1 MTIPAP
7 LAVAGNVNVDL
18 VMGPVEPWPHPGTET
33 VVAAS
38 ELRCGGAAGNVA
50 LTWRGLGR
58 DFQIAASTGRDTF
71 GDWLRAELSPH
82 SGSWP
87 VAEEASTIS
96 VGLTHP
102 DSERTFFTTRGHV
115 AELSWP
121 DVRGAIDW
129 PRLAGGVL
137 LVCGSF
143 VTDRLADGRNLLGGT
158 VRLSAS
164 QPVACYLLPQV
175 LLQMRAAMPDIQI
188 ELVVSNQVSNLLQ
201 READIALRMVRPEQA
216 SLVAK
221 RIAEVSLSACASR
234 DYLARCGT
242 PQVPTDLL
250 AHELIGMDQGQDLL
264 RGFAAMGH
272 PVDHTAFALRTD
284 DLIAAWEAVRAGLG
298 VGFAADYLIRTDV
311 NVQTVLP
318 MLPLPALPIW
328 LTVHREIRSGGR
340 IRAVYDFLAKAV
352 PEALTDMP
360 NRHGGQRPV
369 LSV

>member
-102 DSERTFFTTRGHV
+102 DSEHTFFTTRGHV

-143 VTDRLADGRNLLGGT
+143 VTDRLADGYDALFAHACDHRVRIALDTGWPAGGWTPGT
-158 VRLSAS
+158 VE
-164 QPVACYLLPQV
+164 
-175 LLQMRAAMPDIQI
+175 RARRWLAGCDCLM
-188 ELVVSNQVSNLLQ
+188 LN
-201 READIALRMVRPEQA
+201 EAEARAL
-216 SLVAK
+216 
-221 RIAEVSLSACASR
+221 
-234 DYLARCGT
+234 
-242 PQVPTDLL
+242 
-250 AHELIGMDQGQDLL
+250 
-264 RGFAAMGH
+264 
-272 PVDHTAFALRTD
+272 
-284 DLIAAWEAVRAGLG
+284 
-298 VGFAADYLIRTDV
+298 
-311 NVQTVLP
+311 
-318 MLPLPALPIW
+318 
-328 LTVHREIRSGGR
+328 SGGR
-340 IRAVYDFLAKAV
+340 APDEAPSALLPLMARHARVVVKCGPAGALAQAAGGSLHKVTAPRVVAADTIGAGDIFNAAFLAA
-352 PEALTDMP
+352 EADGHPLAASLAAGVRTASCAISTSPRSYDVETSSPSGGLTA
-360 NRHGGQRPV
+360 
-369 LSV
+369 